1 MDTELVSSSG
11 YTDDDMINT
20 IRILPG
26 WWFCLTEHL
35 VDPMGDTELSGL
47 VTQQRSAL
55 HQLAIA
61 CDLPKELLN
70 LPLDGEHELSLG
82 AGLLR
87 KRMDKSKYEAMEL
100 CLDQSIVLL
109 HQAAHRVR
117 QLRRPPVLTDGVVSG
132 LFVSHGGVPKR
143 PVESVQVEMQGIT
156 GDDQATRKH
165 HGRPWQALCLWSA
178 EVVDQLAEEGHPIQ
192 PGNAGENI
200 SIEGLNWSEVLPG
213 AQICIGDMVCEIST
227 YALPCSKNARW
238 FSDRDYERM
247 HHRRNTSSS
256 SSVDA
261 DGARSS
267 GLSRLYASVVET
279 GTIKVGD
286 TVTLF

>member
-1 MDTELVSSSG
+1 MWIDYVHKMNTELVSSSG

-26 WWFCLTEHL
+26 WWFCLTEHIL
-35 VDPMGDTELSGL
+35 DPMGDDELSGL

-55 HQLAIA
+55 HELAMA

-100 CLDQSIVLL
+100 CLDQSLVLL
-109 HQAAHRVR
+109 HQAARRVR
-117 QLRRPPVLTDGVVSG
+117 QLRKPPIHIEGLVNGLHVSN
-132 LFVSHGGVPKR
+132 GGVPKR
-143 PVESVQVEMQGIT
+143 SVESVQVEMQGIV
-156 GDDQATRKH
+156 GDEQATRKH
-165 HGRPWQALCLWSA
+165 HGRPWQALCLWST
-178 EVVDQLAEEGHPIQ
+178 EVVERLAYEGHPIED
-192 PGNAGENI
+192 GNAGENI
-200 SIEGLNWSEVLPG
+200 SIVGLDWTEVLPG
-213 AQICIGDMVCEIST
+213 AQICIGDMLCEISV

-238 FSDRDYERM
+238 FADRDFERM
-247 HHRRNTSSS
+247 HHRREI
-256 SSVDA
+256 
-261 DGARSS
+261 GI
-267 GLSRLYASVVET
+267 SRLYASVVEP
-279 GTIKVGD
+279 GKISVGD